1 MMLGCAH
8 NNFFNTPAIP
18 IVTDA
23 DTCTGDGGGPLMC
36 ATEDSYTDYKGE
48 SIPIYELA
56 GLA

>member
-1 MMLGCAH
+1 MLGCAH
-8 NNFFNTPAIP
+8 NSFFNTPAIP